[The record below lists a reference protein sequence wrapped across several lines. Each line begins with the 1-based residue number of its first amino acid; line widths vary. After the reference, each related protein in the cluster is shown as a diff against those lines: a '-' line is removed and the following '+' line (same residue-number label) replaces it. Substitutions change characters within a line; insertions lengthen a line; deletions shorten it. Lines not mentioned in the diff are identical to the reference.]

1 MAFDPSKYTVAAAR
15 PLPVIL
21 LLDRS
26 GSMGE
31 VESGDIVPTGETV
44 IEDGKEYN
52 IVTGG
57 LSRIDILNQAVN
69 EMIQSFKTV
78 GKNEVEIDVGVIS
91 FGSSVN
97 YDVPLQPARN
107 ITEMKCLEASGS
119 TPMGTALRMAKD
131 LIEDRDVIPS
141 KGYRP
146 MVILV
151 SDGGP
156 NDNWEEAMNAFVS
169 DGRSAK
175 CDRFAL
181 AIGRDADRDVL
192 KRFLQ
197 GTENKLCEANDAAK
211 IRNFFRFVTMTA
223 EHKTLSSN
231 PNLSLPPAE
240 SQEML
245 DEMGF

>member
-31 VESGDIVPTGETV
+31 IESGDVIPTGETV
-44 IEDGKEYN
+44 VEDGQEYN

-57 LSRIDILNQAVN
+57 VSRIDILNQSVN

-78 GKNEVEIDVGVIS
+78 GRNEVEINVGVIS

-97 YDVPLQPARN
+97 YDVPLKPARDIN
-107 ITEMKCLEASGS
+107 EMTCLDASGS

-131 LIEDRDVIPS
+131 LIEDRDIIPS

-156 NDNWEEAMNAFVS
+156 NDDWQPAMEAFIS
-169 DGRSAK
+169 EGRSSK

-181 AIGRDADRDVL
+181 AIGRDADRNVL
-192 KRFLQ
+192 KRFLA

-211 IRNFFRFVTMTA
+211 IRNFFKFVTMTA
-223 EHKTLSSN
+223 EHKTLSAN

-240 SQEML
+240 AQGML